1 LGGCTFLFE
10 LCYMFKKLLQVYLF
24 FMCVVIFTSC
34 HTATENKI
42 QIHYQV
48 LPAGPVVDSFSARQS
63 DYKEDFLL
71 WKNLYG
77 QCMHDT
83 LFPEAFYLGMG
94 NKLGI
99 GSISNRTALNVNRE
113 ITVLDTSAKADIFD
127 MLAVINSANC
137 FSKINLNK
145 NLQDSFYNEL
155 IRNLDSAG
163 EYAYL
168 SGLVDTSQILF
179 NIGTLI
185 DYTLRKDSLVS
196 VLQRTKD
203 SSLLYFRKILT
214 TSGNALLVRVGMIF
228 GFDAQF
234 HLKRKLTPGE
244 SIKFKEEKFF
254 TLGTHGEK
262 GSIRML
268 PDQRL
273 KVVVNKYY
281 TVFGQFYVFSQD
293 EPGPEK

>member
-1 LGGCTFLFE
+1 
-10 LCYMFKKLLQVYLF
+10 
-24 FMCVVIFTSC
+24 
-34 HTATENKI
+34 
-42 QIHYQV
+42 
-48 LPAGPVVDSFSARQS
+48 
-63 DYKEDFLL
+63 
-71 WKNLYG
+71 
-77 QCMHDT
+77 MHDS

-99 GSISNRTALNVNRE
+99 GSISNRTALNINRE

-168 SGLVDTSQILF
+168 SRLVDTSQIVF
-179 NIGTLI
+179 NIGTLM
-185 DYTLRKDSLVS
+185 DYTIRKDSLVS

-203 SSLLYFRKILT
+203 SSLLYFKKILT
-214 TSGNALLVRVGMIF
+214 IPGNALLVRVGMIF

-234 HLKRKLTPGE
+234 HLKRKLTPE
-244 SIKFKEEKFF
+244 EAIKFKEEKFF
-254 TLGTHGEK
+254 TLNVRGEK
-262 GSIRML
+262 GSIRLL

-273 KVVVNKYY
+273 KVVINKYY
-281 TVFGQFYVFSQD
+281 NVFGQFYVFSQD
-293 EPGPEK
+293 EASPEK

>member
-1 LGGCTFLFE
+1 MQKGVFRFS
-10 LCYMFKKLLQVYLF
+10 LCLIY
-24 FMCVVIFTSC
+24 VVICTCC
-34 HTATENKI
+34 HTSPEKKT
-42 QIHYQV
+42 QIHYQ
-48 LPAGPVVDSFSARQS
+48 LLEAGPVMDSLSALPP
-63 DYKEDFLL
+63 DYKADLFL
-71 WKNLYG
+71 WKGVYER
-77 QCMHDT
+77 CMHDT
-83 LFPEAFYLGMG
+83 LFPEAFYLGIG

-99 GSISNRTALNVNRE
+99 GSISNRSALNVNRE
-113 ITVLDTSAKADIFD
+113 ITVLDTSAKADIFN

-145 NLQDSFYNEL
+145 SLQDSFYNEL
-155 IRNLDSAG
+155 MRVLENAG

-168 SGLVDTSQILF
+168 SRLVDTSQIIF

-196 VLQRTKD
+196 VLQRTTD
-203 SSLLYFRKILT
+203 SSLLYFRQILT
-214 TSGNALLVRVGMIF
+214 TPGNALLVRVGMIF

-244 SIKFKEEKFF
+244 ALRFKEEQFF
-254 TLGTHGEK
+254 KLGSRGEK
-262 GSIRML
+262 GSIRLL

-281 TVFGQFYVFSQD
+281 TVFGQFYVFSQ
-293 EPGPEK
+293 EEAGTQQ